1 MRLWVRLLTEGPP
14 VIPANDIRSSI
25 NQSTFSS
32 EVGSAWPRFV
42 AYSSMRI
49 TSHTISAC
57 VDTYYY
63 FILIRPKYKV
73 TGRYSP
79 ILERDY
85 SCEGACSLLTFS
97 FYLSVTGSANLSKNL
112 NIYRSIWKCESSR
125 QLMHVLWEALNRA
138 NEASRQGWY
147 ALRVVRNS
155 KFSSNNPR
163 ALCCLALLALKRK
176 IWRSTVDAMVRIW
189 PPRE

>member
-14 VIPANDIRSSI
+14 VIPVNDIRSSI

-57 VDTYYY
+57 VDTYCY

-97 FYLSVTGSANLSKNL
+97 FYLSVTGSANLSMNL
-112 NIYRSIWKCESSR
+112 SIYRSIWKCESSR
-125 QLMHVLWEALNRA
+125 QLMHVLEKPWIVRTKRRDKADMHWE
-138 NEASRQGWY
+138 SWGTQ
-147 ALRVVRNS
+147 
-155 KFSSNNPR
+155 SSVLVTP
-163 ALCCLALLALKRK
+163 AHSAVWLY
-176 IWRSTVDAMVRIW
+176 WH
-189 PPRE
+189 